1 MATSDTFEYVVVG
14 SGAVGGTVAA
24 RLAERG
30 RKVLV
35 LEAGGDPKKMKGG
48 DAAYPDDKERLPDD
62 YDVPVFH
69 AASTENEAIKWDYWV
84 HHFDD
89 PAERRQDQKFRWQWP
104 ERNGPVVDGV
114 WYPRAGCLGGCT
126 AHNAMICVYPHNADW
141 DNIAYLTNDRSWRAH
156 HMRKIFER
164 LEHCHHRALLYRWL
178 AKIGINPTRHGWDG
192 WLSTEISIPR
202 EAVLSRQLKRVLLL
216 SVAADIDSIG
226 SRIKGLFTRLRWF
239 LLGQGDPNDWRLVKD
254 DAEGIRYPPLTT
266 RNHARMGT
274 RERLLQTQAKYP
286 DNLTIELD
294 ALVTRVLFD
303 GENRAV
309 GVEYLKGAGLYQAH
323 AEPSR
328 SQGER
333 REVRVTQEV
342 ILAGGAFNTPQLLM
356 LSGIGPR
363 QALDDLKIP
372 VRVEL
377 PGVGTNLQDRYE
389 VGVVY
394 RAKEDWSV
402 LKGSKYAK
410 GDPQHDEWTKSTEGV
425 YGTNGAVLA
434 VIKRSFPHRP
444 LPDLF
449 CFALLGEFT
458 GYYPNYS
465 VEIVTKH
472 NYMTWA
478 VLKAHTNNR
487 AGVVTLASTDPR
499 ERPKISFRYFQNDT
513 GNQDLDSVVEG
524 VKFVRELAR
533 PLVNSGLLAAET
545 APGPQ
550 VQTDDDLRKF
560 VRYQCWGHHASCTCP
575 IGSHSDPMAVLDGDF
590 NVRGTKGLR
599 VVDASVFPRIPGFFI
614 VSAVY
619 MIGEKAADV
628 ILASYKQNA
637 AKRPGGAGGPGPG
650 LKA

>member
-1 MATSDTFEYVVVG
+1 MTTNGTFEYAVVG
-14 SGAVGGTVAA
+14 SGAGGGTVAA

-35 LEAGGDPKKMKGG
+35 LEAGGDPKMLKGG
-48 DAAYPDDKERLPDD
+48 DAPYPDDKDRLPDD

-84 HHFDD
+84 HHFEKK
-89 PAERRQDQKFRWQWP
+89 AERELDAKYRWQWP
-104 ERNGPVVDGV
+104 KETGPVVDGV

-141 DNIAYLTNDRSWRAH
+141 DHIAYLTNDRSWRAR

-164 LEHCHHRALLYRWL
+164 LERCRHRAWLYRWL
-178 AKIGINPTRHGWDG
+178 AKIGINPTRHGFDG
-192 WLSTEISIPR
+192 WLSTEISIPK
-202 EAVLSRQLKRVLLL
+202 EAILSRQLKHVLLL
-216 SVAADIDSIG
+216 SLVADIDSIG
-226 SRIKGLFTRLRWF
+226 SRVKQLFTRIRWF
-239 LLGQGDPNDWRLVKD
+239 VLGQGDPNDWRLVKD

-274 RERLLQTQAKYP
+274 RERLLETQAKYP

-294 ALVTRVLFD
+294 ALVTRILFD
-303 GENRAV
+303 EHNRAV
-309 GVEYLKGAGLYQAH
+309 GVEYLKGARLYQAH
-323 AEPSR
+323 AEPSA

-333 REVRVTQEV
+333 HEVRATQEV

-356 LSGIGPR
+356 LSGVGPR
-363 QALDDLKIP
+363 QALEDLKIP
-372 VRVEL
+372 VRVDL

-394 RAKEDWSV
+394 RAPDDWSV
-402 LKGSKYAK
+402 LKDSKYAK
-410 GDPQHDEWTKSTEGV
+410 GDPQYDEWKRTTEGV

-434 VIKRSFPHRP
+434 VIKRSFPSRP

-458 GYYPNYS
+458 GYYPGYS
-465 VEIVTKH
+465 VPIVTQH
-472 NYMTWA
+472 NYLTWA

-487 AGVVTLASTDPR
+487 AGVVTLNSNDPR
-499 ERPKISFRYFQNDT
+499 ERPKISFRYYQDDKRD
-513 GNQDLDSVVEG
+513 QDLDSVVEG
-524 VKFVRELAR
+524 VKFVRELAK
-533 PLVNSGLLAAET
+533 PLIDLGLLAAET
-545 APGPQ
+545 APGPG
-550 VQTDDDLRKF
+550 VQTDDELRKF

-575 IGSHSDPMAVLDGDF
+575 IGSDSDPMAVLDGDF
-590 NVRGTKGLR
+590 NVRGTQGLR

-628 ILASYKQNA
+628 ILRNYKRGTG
-637 AKRPGGAGGPGPG
+637 KRSGGASAGGF
-650 LKA
+650 KA